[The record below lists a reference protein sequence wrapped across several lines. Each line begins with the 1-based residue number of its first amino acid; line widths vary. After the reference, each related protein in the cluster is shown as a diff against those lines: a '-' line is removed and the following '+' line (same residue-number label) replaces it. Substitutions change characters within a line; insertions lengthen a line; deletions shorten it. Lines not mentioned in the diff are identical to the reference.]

1 MPLEA
6 TIRTW
11 RPQRFGRRAA
21 RHIDDPLVEP
31 LWPGIRVLA
40 HARPD
45 GAEFV
50 DADGGTQPWDEVSLG
65 LAAALRADSAI
76 LDGYL
81 TPEPKNLQ
89 LRAFSSGDDLAT
101 RDVGRRL
108 FWVSDNRRRRQHE
121 ALQEAERQA
130 ERPPPIEPDDTIV
143 FVAVDLLEV
152 DGEHLL
158 DVPLLERKR
167 LLDAVVDEGPLARRG
182 MHVRPPIEGWHSTWR
197 ALGFRA
203 VAYKSA
209 NSRYRPGEPN
219 DDWAIAPLLGR

>member
-1 MPLEA
+1 MPVEA

-21 RHIDDPLVEP
+21 RHIDDPLIEP
-31 LWPGIRVLA
+31 LWPGIRVLG

-50 DADGGTQPWDEVSLG
+50 DAEGGPQLWPDVSQG
-65 LAAALRADSAI
+65 LAAALTADSAI

-81 TPEPKNLQ
+81 TPEPQDAGFGPIAGIEEEPPARTL
-89 LRAFSSGDDLAT
+89 
-101 RDVGRRL
+101 GRQL
-108 FWVSDNRRRRQHE
+108 FWFGDERRRRERE
-121 ALQEAERQA
+121 ALREAERPRA
-130 ERPPPIEPDDTIV
+130 IEPDETIV
-143 FVAVDLLEV
+143 FMAVDLLEL
-152 DGEHLL
+152 DGQQLL

-167 LLDAVVDEGPLARRG
+167 LLDAVVEDGPLARRG
-182 MHVRPPIEGWHSTWR
+182 MHIRPPIGTWISTWR

-203 VAYKSA
+203 IAYKSA

-219 DDWAIAPLLGR
+219 DDWATAPLPIR

>member
-1 MPLEA
+1 MPAEA

-11 RPQRFGRRAA
+11 RPQRFGRRSA

-31 LWPGIRVLA
+31 LWRGIRVLG
-40 HARPD
+40 HASPD

-50 DADGGTQPWDEVSLG
+50 DADGGPQPWPDVSAG

-81 TPEPKNLQ
+81 TPEPQNPGIG
-89 LRAFSSGDDLAT
+89 APPVPDDEPRV

-108 FWVSDNRRRRQHE
+108 FWVGDDRRRRELE
-121 ALQEAERQA
+121 ALREAER
-130 ERPPPIEPDDTIV
+130 PTPIGPDETIV
-143 FVAVDLLEV
+143 FVAVDLLEL
-152 DGEHLL
+152 DGEELL

-167 LLDAVVDEGPLARRG
+167 LLDAVLDDGPLARRG
-182 MHVRPPIEGWHSTWR
+182 MHIRPPIGAWTATWK

-203 VAYKSA
+203 IAYKGA

-219 DDWAIAPLLGR
+219 DDWATAPLLTR